1 MIGRLRHQEL
11 EFRWQRLVAALL
23 EFTVRNLSFSLADQI
38 ALRLSYTDRYELY
51 DEDEQWSD

>member
-11 EFRWQRLVAALL
+11 QYRWQRFTAALL
-23 EFTVRNLSFSLADQI
+23 EFTVRALSFSLADQI